1 MLFDNST
8 DLDATHVVLPDDALL
23 ACNDHPSSSP
33 SRKSSPS
40 APFITKQVLEQI
52 RSTITNT
59 IRPAWQSHLPTN
71 FGCAEHGKLKADQ
84 WRTALEFDIPVAL
97 VKVVASRRKSGN
109 IGDDERAQRIVD
121 HTMDLAMAMA
131 WGLSRHTSQSHA
143 ERYMSYMKRY
153 IQDIQ
158 KLYPDYAIKP
168 THHYALHIP
177 DMLTGFGPLHGTW
190 AFGLERLI
198 GRLQSLNTN
207 SKPGVCTGNLSSIE
221 TDILF

>member
-1 MLFDNST
+1 MGGRYCAFILTQGDTSGPSDRTVGDSDYNIAVLFDNSP

-23 ACNDHPSSSP
+23 ACNDHSSSSP

-52 RSTITNT
+52 RSTIANT
-59 IRPAWQSHLPTN
+59 IRPAWQSDLPTN

-143 ERYMSYMKRY
+143 ERYMLYMKRY

-158 KLYPDYAIKP
+158 KLYPDTFSMRFFSLSTSTSHP
-168 THHYALHIP
+168 TSIP
-177 DMLTGFGPLHGTW
+177 SPPTQ
-190 AFGLERLI
+190 I
-198 GRLQSLNTN
+198 
-207 SKPGVCTGNLSSIE
+207 
-221 TDILF
+221 